1 MKSPQSALFVVL
13 KKWRTGMVKIFPED
27 SVFITGVA
35 KVSKEDAINA
45 MYGAFSL
52 SMIIDIHTNTIIN
65 ASANMVMEDTNLFL
79 REILVEKNIVTDIA
93 LISEIIKKRFL
104 ALAQKAV
111 LVALRDAQNRYLMAY
126 PEAKL

>member
-1 MKSPQSALFVVL
+1 ME
-13 KKWRTGMVKIFPED
+13 KIFPED

-52 SMIIDIHTNTIIN
+52 SMVIDIHTNKIIN

-79 REILVEKNIVTDIA
+79 REILVGKNIVTDVA

-104 ALAQKAV
+104 ALSQKAV

-126 PEAKL
+126 PEARL